1 MLWHQVGIHFDIGKF
16 VGMSL
21 EVDFQVTFGGK
32 SISTYVALVG
42 PFPSMG
48 PDVDLQS

>member
-1 MLWHQVGIHFDIGKF
+1 MLGHQVGVHFNIGEF
-16 VGMSL
+16 VSVSL